1 MNGAKGASPF
11 LIGWILLTNQL
22 NFSENKETQG
32 TKIKLPG
39 SLLDTAWKVKLTFF
53 FKSLDGIEVRK
64 KRVTVVII
72 SLLTQQKKNIIS
84 QFLMW
89 NKEYYSVVS
98 VISA

>member
-11 LIGWILLTNQL
+11 LIGGILLKNQL

-84 QFLMW
+84 QFLKW